1 MTKDSTE
8 QLQKK
13 IEANLNTDDINPT
26 FKLKNG
32 NVAKASK
39 WFCETRNQW
48 MFSIGYYEEGLG
60 LYLTAEFAIFE
71 NLIARM
77 KDLADGDLSLWEIA
91 DSTSAMTKQ
100 QFAMQTLRNTMIALG
115 TEEEALEGMNYQDMS
130 FFLLSVARGHSLDP
144 HEDMVAT
151 PHQSTRIRP
160 ATTAYMI
167 VFSPLITD
175 GRNSITE
182 EGMESVFALVDYA
195 DALEATNKEL
205 LAALERAYSN
215 YLYENEYEKATETNL
230 LMDWRGAAESAERLL
245 RKVGVSEER
254 LRELERD
261 AMDDEDDSEY

>member
-115 TEEEALEGMNYQDMS
+115 TEEEVLEGMDWTDMS
-130 FFLLSVARGHSLDP
+130 SVVLSVAHAQYSDSY
-144 HEDMVAT
+144 EEMTAT
-151 PHQSTRIRP
+151 PRPVTRIHP

-182 EGMESVFALVDYA
+182 EGMESVFALVNCA
-195 DALEATNKEL
+195 DSLEATNKEL
-205 LAALERAYSN
+205 IAALERAYSN
-215 YLYENEYEKATETNL
+215 AFYENATETNL
-230 LMDWRGAAESAERLL
+230 LMDWRGAAESAKRLL
-245 RKVGVSEER
+245 LKVGVSEER
-254 LRELERD
+254 LSELEK
-261 AMDDEDDSEY
+261 AVMYEGLDEY